1 MNVPSNITVLLV
13 ESRSFYR
20 DLFVQSLGK
29 LGLRGRC
36 ILSKDYK
43 DSLAKL
49 ATIESNGE
57 KLDLIIIE
65 AELSQQEEGGLKLV
79 ELIRSKSTWE
89 STAVL
94 MVSAEDDAHKVVK
107 AFEKGV
113 DSYAFKPIDEDALA
127 EKIEF
132 CWRKRKNLGKAS

>member
-79 ELIRSKSTWE
+79 
-89 STAVL
+89 
-94 MVSAEDDAHKVVK
+94 
-107 AFEKGV
+107 